1 MNEKKFTMDKPQFKN
16 FNLFTFQYPLTA
28 ITSILHRL
36 SGIFV
41 FLLVPFILWLFDV
54 SVSSVEG
61 FEHIQLVL
69 TKVAVKFVLWLIL
82 IALGYHFLA
91 GIRHL
96 LMDVGIGEDLRSGRM
111 SAIVT
116 IGITIMWAILI
127 GMWLW

>member
-1 MNEKKFTMDKPQFKN
+1 MNEKKITMTKPQFKN

-41 FLLVPFILWLFDV
+41 FIFVPFILWLFEV
-54 SVSSVEG
+54 SVSTVEG

-69 TKVAVKFVLWLIL
+69 TNVVLKFIVWLIL
-82 IALGYHFLA
+82 VALGYHLLA

-96 LMDVGIGEDLRSGRM
+96 LMDVGVGEELRSAQL
-111 SAIVT
+111 SAKIT
-116 IGITIMWAILI
+116 IGITIIWTTLI

>member
-1 MNEKKFTMDKPQFKN
+1 MNEKKITMDKLQFKN

-41 FLLVPFILWLFDV
+41 FLFVPFILWLFDV
-54 SVSSVEG
+54 SVGTVEG
-61 FEHIQLVL
+61 FEHIQLLL
-69 TKVAVKFVLWLIL
+69 TNVAMKFIIWLIL
-82 IALGYHFLA
+82 VALGYHLLA

-96 LMDVGIGEDLRSGRM
+96 LMDVGVGEDLRSGRL
-111 SAIVT
+111 SAKIT
-116 IGITIMWAILI
+116 IGITIIWTILI